1 LRLYVIAPSFPPD
14 VGGQEIHL
22 QELSESLIAAGVDV
36 RVIAAAQELPPPGY
50 IDALPVLRVPT
61 YGNIQG
67 GGWRSVPWVGLL
79 LGRVLWRLLRDMR
92 KYDAVLV
99 SGFNILPLAPV
110 FSALLTRK
118 PCVVRPESPLELK
131 QAVGER
137 SLASMGIGANSLLI
151 SLLSRLRKAAAA
163 RVDRYIAISGE
174 IRARLVAEGIDP
186 VKIVEIPNG
195 INTEK
200 FVPVPAER
208 RAQLRVDLKL
218 PRDARLLVYTGRL
231 AVSKGV
237 MMLMDV
243 WGELA
248 PLYPDA
254 HLLLVGSGAGSADDC
269 ESAAREFVRS
279 HGLDARVTF
288 AGSVPNVSEYLQ
300 AADIFVFPSHSEG
313 FGLSILEA
321 MSVGLPMVCT
331 RVGVAAGLESEAGI
345 RVLVAPMVR
354 GEFHDALNGMLADSR
369 PAAEVSSRVREVVMG
384 HYSMSIVARQ
394 HAAVL
399 AALAGRRS

>member
-1 LRLYVIAPSFPPD
+1 M
-14 VGGQEIHL
+14 
-22 QELSESLIAAGVDV
+22 QELSESLIAAGVGV

-67 GGWRSVPWVGLL
+67 GGWRSALWVALL
-79 LGRVLWRLLRDMR
+79 LARVLWRLLRDVR

-110 FSALLTRK
+110 FAGLITRK

-137 SLASMGIGANSLLI
+137 SLASMGVGADSV
-151 SLLSRLRKAAAA
+151 LLSFLGRLRKAAAV
-163 RVDRYIAISGE
+163 RVDRYIAISGD
-174 IRARLVAEGIDP
+174 IRARLLAEGIDP
-186 VKIVEIPNG
+186 AKIVEIPNG
-195 INTEK
+195 INTQK
-200 FVPVPAER
+200 FVPVSAAGRAE
-208 RAQLRVDLKL
+208 LRVRLKL
-218 PRDARLLVYTGRL
+218 PGEARLLVYTGRL

-237 MMLMDV
+237 MMLMDI

-248 PLYPDA
+248 PQYPDA
-254 HLLLVGSGAGSADDC
+254 HLLLVGSGAGTIDDC
-269 ESAAREFVRS
+269 ESAARQFAQS
-279 HGLDARVTF
+279 HGLDDRVTF
-288 AGSVPNVSEYLQ
+288 TGSVPNVSEYLQ

-331 RVGVAAGLESEAGI
+331 RVGVAADLQPEAGMQL
-345 RVLVAPMVR
+345 LVSPQVR
-354 GEFHDALNGMLADSR
+354 DEFRDSLKSLLGGSR
-369 PAAEVSSRVREVVMG
+369 PGAGAGARVREMVMG
-384 HYSMSIVARQ
+384 HYSMSAVAGQ
-394 HAAVL
+394 HAEVFAE
-399 AALAGRRS
+399 LAGGQS

>member
-1 LRLYVIAPSFPPD
+1 

-22 QELSESLIAAGVDV
+22 LELAENLAAAGVGV

-50 IDALPVLRVPT
+50 IDTLPVLRVPT

-67 GGWRSVPWVGLL
+67 GGWRSVLWVGLL
-79 LGRVLWRLLRDMR
+79 LGRVAWRLLRDVR
-92 KYDAVLV
+92 NYDAVLV

-110 FSALLTRK
+110 FAGLFTRK
-118 PCVVRPESPLELK
+118 PCIVRPESPLELK
-131 QAVGER
+131 QVVGER
-137 SLASMGIGANSLLI
+137 SLASMGMGANSLLL

-163 RVDRYIAISGE
+163 RVDRYIAISGD
-174 IRARLVAEGIDP
+174 IRARLIAEGIDAA
-186 VKIVEIPNG
+186 KIVEIPNG
-195 INTEK
+195 INTQK
-200 FVPVPAER
+200 FAPVSAAR
-208 RAQLRVDLKL
+208 RAQLRANLQL

-248 PLYPDA
+248 PQYPRE
-254 HLLLVGSGAGSADDC
+254 HLLLVGSGAGSIDDC
-269 ESAAREFVRS
+269 ESAARQFAHS
-279 HGLDARVTF
+279 HGLDDRVTF
-288 AGSVPNVSEYLQ
+288 TGSVPNVSEYLQ

-331 RVGVAAGLESEAGI
+331 RVGVAAGLEPEAGVRLLVTPMI
-345 RVLVAPMVR
+345 RS
-354 GEFHDALNGMLADSR
+354 EFRDSLNSLLADSR
-369 PAAEVSSRVREVVMG
+369 PVAEAGSRVREVVMG

-399 AALAGRRS
+399 ATLAGRHS